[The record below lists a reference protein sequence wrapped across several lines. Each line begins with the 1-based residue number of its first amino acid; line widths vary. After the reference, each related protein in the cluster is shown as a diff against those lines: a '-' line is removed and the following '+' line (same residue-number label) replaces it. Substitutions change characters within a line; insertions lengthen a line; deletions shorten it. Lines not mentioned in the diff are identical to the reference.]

1 MSRLSKRSLLRVV
14 ENAIHASGWNYIH
27 LTSSGFHP
35 ASYQIYRHGQSHRV
49 RVYIWN
55 LTPGGRNRPEDEWR
69 IQMTGVKSLKPE
81 IEGKTVVLG
90 WQKESGVFAG
100 FDFERH
106 QSGFGASPS
115 VQLREAAIHEAALK
129 RFATHNKGN
138 GELAIAFLPELFAS
152 YVENLEPL
160 HQCGKIAREVDVL
173 NEIGQGTGGVIDQAI
188 EFQVDESRRYAVL
201 AVKRALRK
209 LDFRARV
216 LTAYS
221 NTCAMCGVQLQLLDG
236 AHILPAAHPDS
247 TDETHNGI
255 ALCALHHRA
264 FDRALV
270 TFDVSF
276 RIHLNQARIK
286 TLEET
291 LQAAGLTRFKAALRP
306 ILSVPPDKRD
316 WPAERFVKRAN
327 TLRGWDL

>member
-1 MSRLSKRSLLRVV
+1 MTRLSKRSLLRVV

-27 LTSSGFHP
+27 LTSSEAHP
-35 ASYQIYRHGQSHRV
+35 ARYQIYRHDQSHQV
-49 RVYIWN
+49 RIYIWN
-55 LTPGGRNRPEDEWR
+55 LTRGGQNRPPDEWR
-69 IQMTGVKSLKPE
+69 IQMTGVTSLEPE
-81 IEGKTVVLG
+81 IGGKTVVLG
-90 WQKESGVFAG
+90 WQDKSGVFAG

-115 VQLREAAIHEAALK
+115 VQLREAAIHEAVLN
-129 RFATHNKGN
+129 RFALHSKGN
-138 GELAIAFLPELFAS
+138 GELAIAFLPEFFAS

-173 NEIGQGTGGVIDQAI
+173 NEIGQATGGVIDQAV

-201 AVKRALRK
+201 AARRALRE

-247 TDETHNGI
+247 TDGTENGI

-276 RIHLNQARIK
+276 RIHVNRVRIK
-286 TLEET
+286 TLKESR
-291 LQAAGLTRFKAALRP
+291 LDSGLARFKSALRP

-316 WPAERFVKRAN
+316 RPAERFVKRAN